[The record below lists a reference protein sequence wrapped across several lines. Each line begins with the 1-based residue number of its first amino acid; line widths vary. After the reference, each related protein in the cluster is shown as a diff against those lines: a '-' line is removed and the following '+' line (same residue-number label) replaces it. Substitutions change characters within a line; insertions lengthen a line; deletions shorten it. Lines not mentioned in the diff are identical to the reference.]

1 MFETFGRAFFTNDN
15 LNQRNKKFKKIKQ
28 SKAAQEDSDHNSDT
42 EQLYEKHFDDQLN
55 QFDQVTVGE

>member
-42 EQLYEKHFDDQLN
+42 EQ
-55 QFDQVTVGE
+55 